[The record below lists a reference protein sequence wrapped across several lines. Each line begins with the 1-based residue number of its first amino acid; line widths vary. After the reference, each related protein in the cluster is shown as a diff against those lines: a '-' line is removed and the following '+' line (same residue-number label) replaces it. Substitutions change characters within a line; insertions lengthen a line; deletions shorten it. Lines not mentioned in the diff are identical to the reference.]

1 MKLKIVFQTIE
12 DVERYVKIVSMYE
25 DVSIDISY
33 GKYLVDGKSL
43 LGILSMGL
51 NKELEINILTN
62 VYPEELPLK
71 LITIFEAKEM

>member
-12 DVERYVKIVSMYE
+12 YVERYVKIVSMYE

-71 LITIFEAKEM
+71 LITIFEAQEM